1 MKEKLK
7 NELLKLLDKSISID
21 MIRRIEPM
29 IDIILSN
36 YEIEERKTE
45 VIPYGSDIPETVEI
59 YIVSKKISGL
69 SNKSLYLYSIVL
81 TDFFRTVQKK
91 PEKITANDIRV
102 YLYLYQRNHN
112 ISNRTLDGRRTII
125 CGYFNWMASEDY
137 LTKNPAVNIPPIK
150 YERKHKK
157 AMTQM
162 DLEKIRDACNT
173 KREKA
178 IVETL
183 YSTGCR
189 VTELER
195 LNISDVNFET
205 KEVYLF
211 GKGDKHRTSYLNAK
225 AEVALKEYLKGRT
238 DSNPALFIRER
249 EPHTRLKKSGIE
261 FIIKKIFERTEGVS
275 THVTP
280 HVFRHTTATTA
291 LDRGMNIVDVSK
303 LLGHKKIETTMEYI
317 TTNSESVK
325 NDHHNFVI

>member
-21 MIRRIEPM
+21 TIRRIEPM

-36 YEIEERKTE
+36 YVIEERKTE

-112 ISNRTLDGRRTII
+112 ISNRTLDGRRTTI
-125 CGYFNWMASEDY
+125 CSYFNWMASEDY
-137 LTKNPAVNIPPIK
+137 LTKNPAANIPPIK

-162 DLEKIRDACNT
+162 DLEKIRDA
-173 KREKA
+173 
-178 IVETL
+178 
-183 YSTGCR
+183 STG
-189 VTELER
+189 
-195 LNISDVNFET
+195 I
-205 KEVYLF
+205 VYSLAMID
-211 GKGDKHRTSYLNAK
+211 GKL
-225 AEVALKEYLKGRT
+225 
-238 DSNPALFIRER
+238 
-249 EPHTRLKKSGIE
+249 
-261 FIIKKIFERTEGVS
+261 
-275 THVTP
+275 
-280 HVFRHTTATTA
+280 TATAT
-291 LDRGMNIVDVSK
+291 
-303 LLGHKKIETTMEYI
+303 ETE
-317 TTNSESVK
+317 N
-325 NDHHNFVI
+325 